1 MPRPSLAYAANSP
14 IAIGGKFHFLEEAMA
29 WNLTDPARLS
39 ALEAAREA
47 KLKPW
52 SLKESLVRY
61 HEIEAERLEFLTA
74 DVKTNP
80 KLYCKRVAPM
90 PADNTCT
97 KCFKVGTLIPERLE
111 HFLVFTCQLCGTE
124 YFPDVEPIPRSEV
137 GSTAG
142 RHHDAL
148 PGEHH
153 ITYDA
158 DYRKNK
164 KGKKDVTA

>member
-1 MPRPSLAYAANSP
+1 M
-14 IAIGGKFHFLEEAMA
+14 G
-29 WNLTDPARLS
+29 WNISDTARLT
-39 ALEAAREA
+39 ALKAAREA
-47 KLKPW
+47 RQKPW
-52 SLKESLVRY
+52 SLADSLVRY
-61 HEIEAERLEFLTA
+61 HEIEAERMAFLTA
-74 DVKTNP
+74 AVKTNP

-97 KCFKVGTLIPERLE
+97 NCYKVGTLVPDRLE
-111 HFLVFTCQLCGTE
+111 HFLVFTCQHCGTD
-124 YFPDVEPIPRSEV
+124 YFPGVEPIPRSEV

-153 ITYDA
+153 ITYDE

-164 KGKKDVTA
+164 KGKKNATT